1 MKRALCGLVYLGE
14 IAVLG
19 CATFMA
25 FLFGAW
31 MESDAFAIGATEL
44 DWWFEGGKRLFIVA
58 VAATAFSATVLITN
72 RHVFR
77 WLGLENR
84 RAAFVL
90 ATTAFVL
97 VLAAG
102 IVGVLSFVIQKPF
115 I

>member
-1 MKRALCGLVYLGE
+1 MKRALRSLVYLGE

-19 CATFMA
+19 YTTFMA

-31 MESDAFAIGATEL
+31 MESDTFAIGATEL
-44 DWWFEGGKRLFIVA
+44 DWWFEGGKRIFIVA
-58 VAATAFSATVLITN
+58 VVAAAFSATALIVN

-84 RAAFVL
+84 RAPFVL
-90 ATTAFVL
+90 AITVL
-97 VLAAG
+97 VLVLVAG